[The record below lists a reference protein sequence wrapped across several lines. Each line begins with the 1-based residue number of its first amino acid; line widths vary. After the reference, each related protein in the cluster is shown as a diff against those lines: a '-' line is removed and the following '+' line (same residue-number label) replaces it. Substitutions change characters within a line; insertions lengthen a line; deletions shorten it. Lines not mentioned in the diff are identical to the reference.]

1 MEIDLE
7 TLYDMVYDKF
17 EWLYIVLMALTAL
30 LVVVIVFELVHSNI
44 LKEMKDDIRSL
55 EDRVYGSR
63 NKKD

>member
-1 MEIDLE
+1 MEIDLK

-17 EWLYIVLMALTAL
+17 EWLYIVLMALMVL

>member
-17 EWLYIVLMALTAL
+17 EWLYIVLMALMAL